1 MGENAM
7 QSQRPKIAVVT
18 GGLGGIG
25 QACARLLGRR
35 YKLVLGDIDEGRLS
49 ELADRLRAEGHDVL
63 ACVAGDLAEVTG
75 ADRLVEAACEAGTLA
90 CVVHAAGLSPA
101 LAGWEAI
108 IRANLVSTELLLQA
122 IERQQ
127 TRGLVAVLLA
137 SMAGHLAPADPETDA
152 AAADPLNEG
161 LLSAMY
167 APISRLTGSNDEHAL
182 ARSAYAQSKRAVLR
196 IAQQRAAAWGKWGG
210 RILSVSPGIISTP
223 MGHKEV
229 DGNPYARHTLESTP
243 AARWGSP
250 LDIANAVDFL
260 ASDFATFITGC
271 DLRVDGGVTTV
282 LASRQGIDFLP
293 GA

>member
-1 MGENAM
+1 M
-7 QSQRPKIAVVT
+7 SPDPRIAVVT
-18 GGLGGIG
+18 GGVGGIG

-35 YKLVLGDIDEGRLS
+35 YKLILADIDHERLS
-49 ELADRLRAEGHDVL
+49 AFADQLRAEGHDVV
-63 ACVAGDLAEVTG
+63 ACVAGNLAEMSA
-75 ADRLVEAACEAGTLA
+75 ADSLLNIAREAGPLA
-90 CVVHAAGLSPA
+90 CIVHAAGLSPA

-108 IRANLVSTELLLQA
+108 IQTNLVSTELLLQA
-122 IERQQ
+122 AERQQ
-127 TRGLVAVLLA
+127 DRGLVTVLIA
-137 SMAGHLAPADPETDA
+137 SMAGHLAPADPEMDA
-152 AAADPLNEG
+152 VLAEPLSQN
-161 LLSAMY
+161 LLSVMQG
-167 APISRLTGSNDEHAL
+167 PLSRLTSSNEVHAL

-196 IAQQRAAAWGKWGG
+196 MAQSRAAAWGKWGG
-210 RILSVSPGIISTP
+210 RIVSVSPGIISTP

-229 DGNPYARHTLESTP
+229 DGNPFARHTLESTP

-293 GA
+293 PRA